1 VRRLLP
7 ILPLLLSL
15 LACATAREA
24 PPAAPGPSGGAPAGG
39 SAFEEEGLAS
49 WYGAQYHG
57 QRTSSGEVFDMNAMT
72 AAHRTLPFGTRV
84 EVTCPSTARSVEV
97 RINDRGPFVPGR
109 IIDLSHAAAKE
120 LGIAV
125 KGVDRVRIR
134 TVGRVEGPAPRP
146 SAQAEADPKRLVI
159 QVGAFKNHDNA
170 RNLKARLEAD
180 FAAVTLQPY
189 GEFLRV
195 LIGPLENEAEAA
207 RALEKA
213 DGLGLPGI
221 IRPL

>member
-1 VRRLLP
+1 MKRFCPAALLL
-7 ILPLLLSL
+7 LPLL
-15 LACATAREA
+15 ACVAAREV
-24 PPAAPGPSGGAPAGG
+24 PPAAPGSVGR
-39 SAFEEEGLAS
+39 AFEEEGLAS

-57 QRTSSGEVFDMNAMT
+57 QPTASGERFDMHAMT

-84 EVTCPSTARSVEV
+84 EVFCPSTRRSVEV

-109 IIDLSHAAAKE
+109 IIDLSHAAADH
-120 LGIAV
+120 LGIAA
-125 KGVDRVRIR
+125 KGVERVKIR
-134 TVGRVEGPAPRP
+134 TVGRVEGPPPRP

-159 QVGAFKNHDNA
+159 QVGAFKNHENA
-170 RNLKARLEAD
+170 RALKERLEAD

-195 LIGPLENEAEAA
+195 LIGPLEGEGEAA
-207 RALEKA
+207 AALARAGE
-213 DGLGLPGI
+213 LGLSGI

>member
-1 VRRLLP
+1 MKRLVP
-7 ILPLLLSL
+7 FLLLSAI
-15 LACATAREA
+15 LACATERRVSTA
-24 PPAAPGPSGGAPAGG
+24 PPGPGDAPSAGAGT
-39 SAFEEEGLAS
+39 FEEEGLAS
-49 WYGAQYHG
+49 WYGKEYHG
-57 QRTSSGEVFDMNAMT
+57 QPTSSGERFDMHAMT

-84 EVTCPSTARSVEV
+84 EVFCPSTDRTVEV
-97 RINDRGPFVPGR
+97 RINDRGPFIPGR

-125 KGVDRVRIR
+125 KGVDRVTIR

-146 SAQAEADPKRLVI
+146 SAQAEGDPKRLVV

-170 RNLKARLEAD
+170 RNLQARLLDD
-180 FAAVTLQPY
+180 FPAVTLQPY

-195 LIGPLENEAEAA
+195 LIGPLESESEAA

-213 DGLGLPGI
+213 DALGLPGI
-221 IRPL
+221 IRPI

>member
-1 VRRLLP
+1 VKRL
-7 ILPLLLSL
+7 LPLLLL
-15 LACATAREA
+15 GAILACATERQASSA
-24 PPAAPGPSGGAPAGG
+24 PPGRGDAPSSGAGP
-39 SAFEEEGLAS
+39 FEEEGLAS
-49 WYGAQYHG
+49 WYGKEYHG
-57 QRTSSGEVFDMNAMT
+57 QPTSSGERFDMHAMT

-84 EVTCPSTARSVEV
+84 EVFCPSTTRSVEV
-97 RINDRGPFVPGR
+97 TINDRGPFIPGR

-125 KGVDRVRIR
+125 KGVDRVKIR

-146 SAQAEADPKRLVI
+146 SAEAEDDPKRLVI

-170 RNLKARLEAD
+170 RNLQARLLVD
-180 FAAVTLQPY
+180 FPAVTLQPY

-195 LIGPLENEAEAA
+195 LIGPLGSEAEAA